1 MKLVHLSDLHLGK
14 RLNEFSMIEDQEYIL
29 TRIINAIDDEKPQ
42 VVVIAGDIYDKAVPS
57 AEAVELFDDFL
68 VRLSKRELKV
78 LVISGNHDSP
88 ERIAFGSRLM
98 NHSGVY
104 MSPVYDGNI
113 EAISLDDEYGSVDFF
128 LLPFIKP
135 AHVKKF
141 YPEVEIESYT
151 DAIKKAVEEMHVD
164 PDKRNVIITHQFV
177 TGASLCE
184 SEERS
189 VGGSDSIEG
198 SVFDEFDYVALG
210 HLHGPQKMGRET
222 VRYCGTPLKYSFS
235 EANHK
240 KSISIIEIFE
250 KGNIKIRETPLLPRR
265 NLVEIRGKYNDL
277 VEKSFYS
284 DLNRD
289 DYYHI
294 TLLDE
299 EDILDAIAK
308 LRVIYPNIMKL
319 DYDNKRT
326 REQFEILGSKN
337 VDNKSPLELFG
348 ELYEKQNN
356 QALEGE
362 AYKFTEDLIRKVW
375 EVQQ

>member
-1 MKLVHLSDLHLGK
+1 MKLAHLSDLHLGK
-14 RLNEFSMIEDQEYIL
+14 RVNEFSMIEDQEYIL

-42 VVVIAGDIYDKAVPS
+42 VVMIAGDIYDKSVPS

-68 VRLSKRELKV
+68 VRLSKRDLKV

-98 NHSGVY
+98 SLSGVY
-104 MSPVYDGNI
+104 MSPVYDGKV
-113 EAISLDDEYGSVDFF
+113 EPVSLEDEFGTVDFF

-135 AHVKKF
+135 IHVKRF
-141 YPEVEIESYT
+141 FPDTEIESYT
-151 DAIKKAVEEMHVD
+151 DAIKKAVEVMDVD
-164 PDKRNVIITHQFV
+164 PEKRNVIITHQFV

-189 VGGSDSIEG
+189 VGGSDSIDG

-222 VRYCGTPLKYSFS
+222 IRYCGTPLKYSFS
-235 EANHK
+235 EANHV
-240 KSISIIEIFE
+240 KSISMVELFE
-250 KGNIKIRETPLLPRR
+250 KGNIEIREIPLLPRR
-265 NLVEIRGKYNDL
+265 DLVEIRGEYNTL
-277 VEKSFYS
+277 VEKSFYK

-289 DYYHI
+289 DYYHV

-308 LRVIYPNIMKL
+308 LRIIYPNIMKL
-319 DYDNKRT
+319 NYDNRRT
-326 REQFEILGSKN
+326 REQTEIFGSQD
-337 VDNKSPLELFG
+337 VENKSPIELFG

-356 QALEGE
+356 QPLEGE
-362 AYKFTEDLIRKVW
+362 PYKFTEDLIRKLW
-375 EVQQ
+375 EVDQ

>member
-240 KSISIIEIFE
+240 KSISIIEFFE

>member
-14 RLNEFSMIEDQEYIL
+14 RVNEFSMIEDQAYIL
-29 TRIINAIDDEKPQ
+29 TRIINVIDDEKPD
-42 VVVIAGDIYDKAVPS
+42 VVMIAGDVYDKAVPS

-68 VRLSKRELKV
+68 VRLSKRDLKV
-78 LVISGNHDSP
+78 FVISGNHDSP

-113 EAISLDDEYGSVDFF
+113 EPISLEDEYGTVDFF

-135 AHVKKF
+135 VHVKRF
-141 YPEVEIESYT
+141 FPEAEIESYT
-151 DAIKKAVEEMHVD
+151 DAVKKAVDEMHIN
-164 PDKRNVIITHQFV
+164 PDNRNVIITHQFI

-189 VGGSDSIEG
+189 VGGSDNIDG
-198 SVFDEFDYVALG
+198 TIFDAFDYVALG
-210 HLHGPQKMGRET
+210 HLHGPQKMGRDT
-222 VRYCGTPLKYSFS
+222 LRYCGTPLKYSFS
-235 EANHK
+235 EVNHE
-240 KSISIIEIFE
+240 KSISIVEIIEKDNVTIR
-250 KGNIKIRETPLLPRR
+250 KIPLIPKRDLI
-265 NLVEIRGKYNDL
+265 EIRGKYSGL
-277 VEKSFYS
+277 VEKSFYN

-289 DYYHI
+289 NYYHI

-319 DYDNKRT
+319 DYDNIRT
-326 REQFEILGSKN
+326 QQQTEIFGSEN
-337 VDNKSPLELFG
+337 VENKSPIELFG
-348 ELYEKQNN
+348 ELYARQNN
-356 QALEGE
+356 KPLEGE
-362 AYKFTEDLIRKVW
+362 QYKFTEELIRKVW
-375 EVQQ
+375 EVEK

>member
-1 MKLVHLSDLHLGK
+1 MKLAHLSDLHLGK
-14 RLNEFSMIEDQEYIL
+14 RVNEFSMIEDQEYIL

-42 VVVIAGDIYDKAVPS
+42 VVMIAGDIYDKSVPS

-68 VRLSKRELKV
+68 VRLSKRDLKV

-98 NHSGVY
+98 SLSGVY
-104 MSPVYDGNI
+104 MSPVYDGKV
-113 EAISLDDEYGSVDFF
+113 EPVSLEDEFGTVDFF

-135 AHVKKF
+135 IHVKRF
-141 YPEVEIESYT
+141 FPDTEIESYT
-151 DAIKKAVEEMHVD
+151 DAIKKAVEVMDVD
-164 PDKRNVIITHQFV
+164 PEKRNVIITHQFV

-189 VGGSDSIEG
+189 VGGSDSIDG
-198 SVFDEFDYVALG
+198 SVFDKFDYVALG

-222 VRYCGTPLKYSFS
+222 IRYCGTPLKYSFS
-235 EANHK
+235 EANHV
-240 KSISIIEIFE
+240 KSISMVELFE
-250 KGNIKIRETPLLPRR
+250 KGNIEIREIPLLPRR
-265 NLVEIRGKYNDL
+265 DLVEIRGEYNTL
-277 VEKSFYS
+277 VEKSFYK

-289 DYYHI
+289 DYYHV

-308 LRVIYPNIMKL
+308 LRIIYPNIMKL
-319 DYDNKRT
+319 NYDNRRT
-326 REQFEILGSKN
+326 REQTEIFGSQD
-337 VDNKSPLELFG
+337 VENKSPIELFG

-356 QALEGE
+356 QPLEGE
-362 AYKFTEDLIRKVW
+362 PYKFTEDLIRKLW
-375 EVQQ
+375 EVDQ

>member
-14 RLNEFSMIEDQEYIL
+14 RVNEFSMIEDQEYIL
-29 TRIINAIDDEKPQ
+29 TRIINAIDDEKPR
-42 VVVIAGDIYDKAVPS
+42 VVMIAGDVYDKAVPS

-68 VRLSKRELKV
+68 VRLSKRDLKV
-78 LVISGNHDSP
+78 FVISGNHDSP

-113 EAISLDDEYGSVDFF
+113 EPISLEDEYGTVDFF

-135 AHVKKF
+135 VHVKRF
-141 YPEVEIESYT
+141 FPETEIESYT
-151 DAIKKAVEEMHVD
+151 DAIKQAVDEMHVN
-164 PDKRNVIITHQFV
+164 PDNRNVIITHQFV

-189 VGGSDSIEG
+189 VGGSDNIDG
-198 SVFDEFDYVALG
+198 SVFDSFDYVALG
-210 HLHGPQKMGRET
+210 HIHGPQKMGRET
-222 VRYCGTPLKYSFS
+222 LRYCGTPLKYSFS
-235 EANHK
+235 EANHE
-240 KSISIIEIFE
+240 KSIAIVEIVEKDNISIR
-250 KGNIKIRETPLLPRR
+250 KIPLIPKRD
-265 NLVEIRGKYNDL
+265 LVEIRGKYNEL
-277 VEKSFYS
+277 VEKSFYQG
-284 DLNRD
+284 LNTE

-299 EDILDAIAK
+299 EDVLDAIAK
-308 LRVIYPNIMKL
+308 LRVIYPYIMKL
-319 DYDNKRT
+319 DYDNRRT
-326 REQFEILGSKN
+326 REQTEILGSEDAEK
-337 VDNKSPLELFG
+337 KSPIELFG

-356 QALEGE
+356 QPLEGE
-362 AYKFTEDLIRKVW
+362 PYKFTEELIRKVW

>member
-14 RLNEFSMIEDQEYIL
+14 RVNEFSMIEDQEYIL

-235 EANHK
+235 ETNHK

>member
-14 RLNEFSMIEDQEYIL
+14 KVNEFSMIEDQEYIL
-29 TRIINAIDDEKPQ
+29 TRIINSIDDEKPQ
-42 VVVIAGDIYDKAVPS
+42 VVMIAGDVYDKAVPS

-68 VRLSKRELKV
+68 VRLSKRDLKV
-78 LVISGNHDSP
+78 FVISGNHDSP

-113 EAISLDDEYGSVDFF
+113 EPISIGDEHGIVDFF

-135 AHVKKF
+135 AHVKRYF
-141 YPEVEIESYT
+141 PEAEIESYT
-151 DAIKKAVEEMHVD
+151 DAIKKAVGEMHVN
-164 PDKRNVIITHQFV
+164 PDNRNVIITHQFV

-189 VGGSDSIEG
+189 VGGSDNIDG
-198 SVFDEFDYVALG
+198 SVFDPFDYVALG

-222 VRYCGTPLKYSFS
+222 LRYCGTPLKYSFS
-235 EANHK
+235 EVNHE
-240 KSISIIEIFE
+240 KSISIVEIIEKDNVTIR
-250 KGNIKIRETPLLPRR
+250 KIPLIPKRDLI
-265 NLVEIRGKYNDL
+265 EIRGKYSGL
-277 VEKSFYS
+277 VEKSFYN

-289 DYYHI
+289 NYYHI

-319 DYDNKRT
+319 DYDNIRT
-326 REQFEILGSKN
+326 QQQTEIFGSEN
-337 VDNKSPLELFG
+337 VENKSPIELFG
-348 ELYEKQNN
+348 ELYARQNN
-356 QALEGE
+356 KPLEGE
-362 AYKFTEDLIRKVW
+362 QYKFTEELIRKVW
-375 EVQQ
+375 EVEK

>member
-1 MKLVHLSDLHLGK
+1 MKLAHLSDLHLGK
-14 RLNEFSMIEDQEYIL
+14 RVNEFSMIEDQEYIL

-42 VVVIAGDIYDKAVPS
+42 VVMIAGDIYDKSVPS

-68 VRLSKRELKV
+68 VRLSKRDLKV

-98 NHSGVY
+98 SLSGVY
-104 MSPVYDGNI
+104 MSPVYDGKV
-113 EAISLDDEYGSVDFF
+113 EPVSLEDEFGTVDFF

-135 AHVKKF
+135 IHVKRF
-141 YPEVEIESYT
+141 FPDTEIESYT
-151 DAIKKAVEEMHVD
+151 DAIKKAVEVMDVD
-164 PDKRNVIITHQFV
+164 PEKRNVIITHQFV

-189 VGGSDSIEG
+189 VGGSDSIDG

-222 VRYCGTPLKYSFS
+222 IRYCGTPLKYSFS
-235 EANHK
+235 EANHV
-240 KSISIIEIFE
+240 KSISMVELFE
-250 KGNIKIRETPLLPRR
+250 KGNIEIREIPLLPRR
-265 NLVEIRGKYNDL
+265 DLVEIRGEYNTL
-277 VEKSFYS
+277 VEKSFYK

-289 DYYHI
+289 DYYHV

-308 LRVIYPNIMKL
+308 LRIIYPNIMKL
-319 DYDNKRT
+319 NYDNRRT
-326 REQFEILGSKN
+326 REQTEIFGSQD
-337 VDNKSPLELFG
+337 VENKSPIELFG

-356 QALEGE
+356 RPLEGE
-362 AYKFTEDLIRKVW
+362 PYKFTEDLIRKLW
-375 EVQQ
+375 EVDQ

>member
-14 RLNEFSMIEDQEYIL
+14 RVNEFSMIEDQEYIL

-240 KSISIIEIFE
+240 KSISIIEFFE

-348 ELYEKQNN
+348 ELYEIQNN

>member
-1 MKLVHLSDLHLGK
+1 MKLAHLSDLHLGK
-14 RLNEFSMIEDQEYIL
+14 RVNEFSMIEDQEYIL

-42 VVVIAGDIYDKAVPS
+42 VVMIAGDIYDKSVPS

-68 VRLSKRELKV
+68 VRLSKRDLKV

-98 NHSGVY
+98 SLSGVY
-104 MSPVYDGNI
+104 MSPVYDGKV
-113 EAISLDDEYGSVDFF
+113 EPVSLEDEFGTVDFF

-135 AHVKKF
+135 IHVKRF
-141 YPEVEIESYT
+141 FPDTEIESYT
-151 DAIKKAVEEMHVD
+151 DAIKKAVEVMDVD
-164 PDKRNVIITHQFV
+164 PEKRNVIITHQFV

-189 VGGSDSIEG
+189 VGGSDSIDG

-222 VRYCGTPLKYSFS
+222 IRYCGTPLKYSFS
-235 EANHK
+235 EANHV
-240 KSISIIEIFE
+240 KSISMVELFE
-250 KGNIKIRETPLLPRR
+250 KGNIEIREIPLLPRR
-265 NLVEIRGKYNDL
+265 DLVEIRGEYNTL
-277 VEKSFYS
+277 VEKSFYK

-289 DYYHI
+289 DYYHV

-308 LRVIYPNIMKL
+308 LRIIYPNIMKL
-319 DYDNKRT
+319 NYDNRRT
-326 REQFEILGSKN
+326 REQTEILGSQD
-337 VDNKSPLELFG
+337 VENKSPIELFG

-356 QALEGE
+356 QPLEGE
-362 AYKFTEDLIRKVW
+362 AYKFTKELIRKLW
-375 EVQQ
+375 EAEQ

>member
-14 RLNEFSMIEDQEYIL
+14 RVNEFSMIEDQEYIL

-135 AHVKKF
+135 AHVKRF

>member
-14 RLNEFSMIEDQEYIL
+14 RVNEFSMIEDQEYIL
-29 TRIINAIDDEKPQ
+29 TRIINAIDDEKPH
-42 VVVIAGDIYDKAVPS
+42 VVMIAGDVYDKAVPS

-68 VRLSKRELKV
+68 VRLSKRKLKV
-78 LVISGNHDSP
+78 FVISGNHDSP

-104 MSPVYDGNI
+104 MSPVYNGHV
-113 EAISLDDEYGSVDFF
+113 EPVSLEDEYGKVDFF

-135 AHVKKF
+135 VHVKRLF
-141 YPEVEIESYT
+141 PEAEIDSYT
-151 DAIKKAVEEMHVD
+151 EAIRKAVDEMNVN
-164 PDKRNVIITHQFV
+164 PDNRNVIITHQFV

-189 VGGSDSIEG
+189 VGGSDNIDG
-198 SVFDEFDYVALG
+198 GVFDPFDYVALG

-222 VRYCGTPLKYSFS
+222 LRYCGTPLKYSFS
-235 EANHK
+235 EADHE
-240 KSISIIEIFE
+240 KSITIIELNE
-250 KGNIKIRETPLLPRR
+250 KN
-265 NLVEIRGKYNDL
+265 NVEIREIPLIPRRDLIEIRGEYKGL
-277 VEKSFYS
+277 VEKRFYE
-284 DLNRD
+284 DLNRE

-294 TLLDE
+294 TLVDE
-299 EDILDAIAK
+299 EDVLDAIAK

-319 DYDNKRT
+319 NYDNKRT
-326 REQFEILGSKN
+326 REQVEILGLED
-337 VDNKSPLELFG
+337 VDNKSPLELFE

-356 QALEGE
+356 QPLVGE

>member
-14 RLNEFSMIEDQEYIL
+14 RVNEFSMIEDQEYIL

-240 KSISIIEIFE
+240 KSISIIEFFE

>member
-14 RLNEFSMIEDQEYIL
+14 KVNEFSMIEDQEYIL
-29 TRIINAIDDEKPQ
+29 TRIINSIDDEKPQ
-42 VVVIAGDIYDKAVPS
+42 VVMIAGDVYDKAVPS

-68 VRLSKRELKV
+68 VRLSKRDLKV
-78 LVISGNHDSP
+78 FVISGNHDSP

-113 EAISLDDEYGSVDFF
+113 EPISIGDEHGIVDFF

-135 AHVKKF
+135 AHVKRYF
-141 YPEVEIESYT
+141 PEAEIESYT
-151 DAIKKAVEEMHVD
+151 DAIKKAVGEMHVN
-164 PDKRNVIITHQFV
+164 PDNRNVIITHQFV

-189 VGGSDSIEG
+189 VGGSDNIDG
-198 SVFDEFDYVALG
+198 SVFDPFDYVALG

-222 VRYCGTPLKYSFS
+222 LRYCGTPLKYSFS
-235 EANHK
+235 EANHE
-240 KSISIIEIFE
+240 KSIAIVEIFE
-250 KGNIKIRETPLLPRR
+250 KDNISIRKIPLIPKRD
-265 NLVEIRGKYNDL
+265 LVEIRGKYCEL
-277 VEKSFYS
+277 VEKSLYQG
-284 DLNRD
+284 LNTE

-299 EDILDAIAK
+299 EDVLDALAK
-308 LRVIYPNIMKL
+308 LRVIYPYIMKL
-319 DYDNKRT
+319 DYDNRRT
-326 REQFEILGSKN
+326 REQTEILGSEDVEK
-337 VDNKSPLELFG
+337 KSPIELFG

-356 QALEGE
+356 QPLEGE
-362 AYKFTEDLIRKVW
+362 PYRFTEALISKVW
-375 EVQQ
+375 EVQR